1 MKECKECHRE
11 VNNLRRGMCLT
22 CYRKNTGLSGGTRAT
37 KCSRVAELKRKENI
51 DTCEGEEFPVNS
63 KLQGESFQKF
73 SPLMNTIRT
82 HQLIK
87 SVKYKIEIEYFPEVI
102 E

>member
-1 MKECKECHRE
+1 MKECKECHRQE
-11 VNNLRRGMCLT
+11 NKLRRGMCLT
-22 CYRKNTGLSGGTRAT
+22 CYRRITGLSLST
-37 KCSRVAELKRKENI
+37 KCSRIAELRRKENI

-73 SPLMNTIRT
+73 SPLMNKMRT

-87 SVKYKIEIEYFPEVI
+87 SIKYKIEIEYFPEVV